1 MRREHGAKRS
11 WWRIPML
18 ALLLSALSLQG
29 CIIPRTIGKTVG
41 GVVRGTGKAVE
52 ATTDVVSAPLK

>member
-1 MRREHGAKRS
+1 
-11 WWRIPML
+11 ML